1 MSGREE
7 ITIVTEFEIISN
19 NNLYN
24 QKSKTY
30 HCHTS
35 DNKSFTQ

>member
-7 ITIVTEFEIISN
+7 ITIVTEFDIIKN
-19 NNLYN
+19 KNLYN

-35 DNKSFTQ
+35 DNNSFKQ